1 MVTPVQQAAIDKINH
16 KLDSSGWFNTVT
28 HGEMN
33 DVAATLKGLSATDAD
48 AVIDELARSG
58 KLDTLAKEGV
68 DDGWF
73 GTGGWSKDERQA
85 LFTDLAG
92 KLDGQSLARLS
103 DAFAATDKGGADGH
117 GYVTELGAA
126 VASHASASTKVDYVR
141 ALAAETTDHPTYSDV
156 GLGMSTSHDSDAEA
170 AAIGTVIGSLRG
182 AQAEAAF
189 RALDPAQT
197 RAVMRAGVDA
207 TLTSTAM
214 GEAASNTLTWSTGET
229 RQVLEAAASV
239 GDADLKARLF
249 DAGVDTMRSVRDSN
263 SVFGGLTVM
272 GKDKALND
280 LTGGLTKIIDSD
292 TTGVMRELTYN
303 QETADGSDMAAYSKQ
318 MLESGQQDK
327 LGEQMAKLQL
337 GNGLNENAVARLD
350 QSITVPGSNGQT
362 RRENAGALGYFVGS
376 VYSAAASISKDVKQQ
391 QEEVTAVLKSVLTIV
406 DKAKVGG
413 PAAAAVGT
421 TASVAKEWVQFA
433 VRGAIQDPGSS
444 AATQL
449 EHGAL
454 PINSATGELGVGD
467 NVTNAFNTSLD
478 RVQRLAKP

>member
-1 MVTPVQQAAIDKINH
+1 
-16 KLDSSGWFNTVT
+16 
-28 HGEMN
+28 
-33 DVAATLKGLSATDAD
+33 
-48 AVIDELARSG
+48 
-58 KLDTLAKEGV
+58 
-68 DDGWF
+68 
-73 GTGGWSKDERQA
+73 
-85 LFTDLAG
+85 
-92 KLDGQSLARLS
+92 
-103 DAFAATDKGGADGH
+103 
-117 GYVTELGAA
+117 
-126 VASHASASTKVDYVR
+126 
-141 ALAAETTDHPTYSDV
+141 
-156 GLGMSTSHDSDAEA
+156 
-170 AAIGTVIGSLRG
+170 
-182 AQAEAAF
+182 
-189 RALDPAQT
+189 
-197 RAVMRAGVDA
+197 
-207 TLTSTAM
+207 
-214 GEAASNTLTWSTGET
+214 
-229 RQVLEAAASV
+229 
-239 GDADLKARLF
+239 
-249 DAGVDTMRSVRDSN
+249 
-263 SVFGGLTVM
+263 
-272 GKDKALND
+272 
-280 LTGGLTKIIDSD
+280 
-292 TTGVMRELTYN
+292 
-303 QETADGSDMAAYSKQ
+303 